1 MSLAVLAACGQRG
14 GTASPESLESPRMAP
29 SRVETFVSA
38 GLLLVRGAVN
48 LATGAAILEPTFPLD
63 RGDLTPSDPSGTLE
77 LRLLDSNGGLLHS
90 ARFTPAS
97 TEIEAAAEGQSG
109 GRGQGTF
116 QLVVPNPGSSL
127 HEIAIFRGAV
137 KVASATASAS
147 PPTVTISPPEA
158 TDSEQLHISW
168 DARDADGDS
177 LTFIL
182 LYSPDEGVTWEAISM
197 FLDDSSASVPRSV
210 LRGSDEGM
218 IQVLVSDGVN
228 STSATTEVF
237 TVQNQ
242 PPLIVIQL
250 PAEDQSYSEV
260 QLVYLQATPYDPE
273 AKSAEGV
280 AITWSSDVDG
290 IIATGDTVEVPAS
303 SLSRGTH
310 VLTATAQDVD
320 GAHASA
326 SVTISVS

>member
-1 MSLAVLAACGQRG
+1 
-14 GTASPESLESPRMAP
+14 MAP
-29 SRVETFVSA
+29 SRIETSA
-38 GLLLVRGAVN
+38 GVGSLLVRGAVN
-48 LATGAAILEPTFPLD
+48 LATGATVLEPTFPLD
-63 RGDLTPSDPSGTLE
+63 RGDVTPSDPSGTLE
-77 LRLLDSNGGLLHS
+77 LRLLDSNDGLLHS
-90 ARFTPAS
+90 ARFTPVS

-127 HEIAIFRGAV
+127 HEIAILRGAAE
-137 KVASATASAS
+137 VASATASAS
-147 PPTVTISPPEA
+147 PPTVTIRPPVA
-158 TDSEQLHISW
+158 VDSEQLHVSW
-168 DARDADGDS
+168 DAQDADGDF

-197 FLDDSSASVPRSV
+197 FLDDSSTSVPRSV
-210 LRGSDEGM
+210 LRGSEEG
-218 IQVLVSDGVN
+218 IIRVLVSDGVN
-228 STSATTEVF
+228 STSATTEAF

-250 PAEDQSYSEV
+250 PAQDQSYTDA

-290 IIATGDTVEVPAS
+290 IIATGETVEVPAS

-320 GAHASA
+320 GARASA